1 MKYKQYRKHGLA
13 CLIAAILLLTSACSD
28 GDTPEGTA
36 SGSLSVTDATDV
48 PTEETTAGETD
59 TIPAQSTDTETD
71 TGIDTVTELET
82 ETETESETEAGT
94 TAQILNS
101 RDLLTFIPA
110 SPEGQ
115 VLTEDG
121 KTPPILITNY
131 NETAIDALGRSLP
144 SSAEAGLPQAD
155 KYVGLFYSLWTS
167 EITAAI
173 DNSKALACDPL
184 DPDHGSYANFCFW
197 SEPETGYHKANDV
210 WQIRRDLSYFAM
222 AGIDFL
228 YFDMTN
234 GALYA
239 DAMTVFLDTCLEVR
253 ASGQMTPYIVPW
265 CFGSNK
271 GDGSGDMGRFYEL
284 FMTQEKYADLWFCW
298 DGKPV
303 AMIKPLDDG
312 TFPILQDAELKDK
325 LTFKK
330 AWTAPSDRAKD
341 YWLDN
346 QIVNFGYGYGWSQKR
361 SVAECAGI
369 GCAGFANFGSGRSG
383 SLSSAEYLD
392 AFLTTD
398 TMGEGLVLQAAFEE
412 LMKKNPE
419 CQVLLISR
427 WNEWIAQ
434 NYKQNDPTDTGFVD
448 QFNPEFSRDI
458 EPMKGGYT
466 DNYFYQ
472 MCAIIRRFK
481 GVLPADGTTGST
493 TVDVAGDFSVWQT
506 VSPVFTDFMGDTTHR
521 DATDTTGTIRYINT
535 TGRNDIVESRLTAD
549 DGMVYVYVRT
559 AEAMT
564 SYRDGENWML
574 LFIDTDNDK
583 ETGWEGY
590 DHLINYAV
598 IDDTT
603 TTLCAYR
610 DDVWQEIGTVAYQ
623 VSGNELMVALPRSL
637 MGLTEDTFTLNF
649 HWMDHVTNI
658 YDLESWFTTGD
669 SAPERRNNYTLTL
682 SIPYDASAETI
693 LPVRD
698 EDKIAYM
705 PAIELTADEQAAL
718 IKGLLMT
725 SYQLPEQYTC
735 LPDFRLIEANA
746 NGTSIRDVVRAQDGT
761 YYGLVFE
768 GYLLLDA
775 DGVQAITMTCDDGA
789 RLYID
794 GRLLVECPYAADRPA
809 GKTISSGISLRLA
822 AGYHSIR
829 VEYAEITGD
838 GTYLELYCPGSFY
851 AAGAVGE
858 GLILREDFDG
868 DSTDDLLVNFEID
881 EKLTLKDG
889 WINGSWIEGR
899 AIRYYGSDLRFY
911 AMETRIR
918 AGNASSTA
926 YRSAI
931 VLRIPSERTVSG
943 NNGGAACFEPDNG
956 DGDST
961 SYLGQSGIYLYCYG
975 NRLEVAVHVKDASR
989 KLGATSLGYTF
1000 DLPTGV
1006 SFGTGAVIRAEDVG
1020 DVIRIYCEGTLLATV
1035 RLSDVGQVE
1044 GQPFSGNGYR
1054 YAEIANADGEVV
1066 LTTAGY
1072 ECLIPVEGDC
1082 GVVERANSFGLDYIE
1097 LWQYAYTLSNEGYI
1111 QKVSASM

>member
-1 MKYKQYRKHGLA
+1 MKHRSFFRCGFL
-13 CLIAAILLLTSACSD
+13 CLIIIALLLAMSCSD
-28 GDTPEGTA
+28 RNEPAETDDSSFSA
-36 SGSLSVTDATDV
+36 SVTDAATSLNTDA
-48 PTEETTAGETD
+48 PQETD
-59 TIPAQSTDTETD
+59 TLPNQIPETDTEAP
-71 TGIDTVTELET
+71 V
-82 ETETESETEAGT
+82 
-94 TAQILNS
+94 LNS
-101 RDLLTFIPA
+101 RDLLTFTPA

-131 NETAIDALGRSLP
+131 NETAIDALGRKLP
-144 SSAEAGLPQAD
+144 TSDEAGLPQAN

-167 EITAAI
+167 EISAGI
-173 DNSKALACDPL
+173 DNAKALACDPT
-184 DPDHGSYANFCFW
+184 DPNHGSYANFCFW

-222 AGIDFL
+222 AGVDFL

-234 GALYA
+234 GILYSN
-239 DAMTVFLDTCLEVR
+239 AMTVFLDTCLEVR

-265 CFGSNK
+265 CFGTNK
-271 GDGSGDMGRFYEL
+271 GNGSGDMGRFYEL
-284 FMTQEKYADLWFCW
+284 FMTQEKYADLWFYW

-312 TFPILQDAELKDK
+312 TFPILQDKELKDK

-330 AWTAPSDRAKD
+330 AWTAPTDRAKD

-383 SLSSAEYLD
+383 ALSGSEYLD

-412 LMKKNPE
+412 LMEKNPE

-434 NYKQNDPTDTGFVD
+434 NYKQNNPTDTGFVD

-481 GVLPADGTTGST
+481 GVLPADGTTGAT
-493 TVDVAGDFSVWQT
+493 TVDVAGDFSIWQT
-506 VSPVFTDFMGDTTHR
+506 VSPVFTDFKGDTTHR

-535 TGRNDIVESRLTAD
+535 TGRNDILESRLIAD
-549 DGMVYVYVRT
+549 GGMVYVYVRT
-559 AEAMT
+559 AEAIT

-574 LFIDTDNDK
+574 LSVDADNDK

-590 DHLINYAV
+590 DYLINYEV

-603 TTLCAYR
+603 TTLCAYL
-610 DDVWQEIGTVAYQ
+610 DGIWQEIGTVAYR
-623 VSGNELMVALPRSL
+623 VEGNELMVALPRSL
-637 MGLTEDTFTLNF
+637 MGLTDDSSTLNY
-649 HWMDHVTNI
+649 HWIDHVTNV

-682 SIPYDASAETI
+682 SIPYDASAETL
-693 LPVRD
+693 LPARS
-698 EDKIAYM
+698 EGQIAYM
-705 PAIELTADEQAAL
+705 PAVELTADEQAAL
-718 IKGLLMT
+718 VKGLLVT
-725 SYQLPEQYTC
+725 SYHLPEQYTC

-746 NGTSIRDVVRAQDGT
+746 NGTSIQDAVRAQDVT
-761 YYGLVFE
+761 YYGLVYE

-775 DGVQAITMTCDDGA
+775 GGVQTITMTCDDGA

-794 GRLLVECPYAADRPA
+794 GRLLVECPYEADRPT

-829 VEYAEITGD
+829 VEYAEITGG
-838 GTYLELYCPGSFY
+838 GTYLELDCPGSFY
-851 AAGAVGE
+851 AAGAIGE

-881 EKLTLKDG
+881 EKLTLSDG
-889 WINGSWIEGR
+889 WLNGSWIEGR
-899 AIRYYGSDLRFY
+899 AIRYNGSDLRFY

-918 AGNASSTA
+918 TGNAGGTA

-931 VLRIPSERTVSG
+931 ALRIPVELSVSG

-961 SYLGQSGIYLYCYG
+961 SYLGKIGLYLYCSG
-975 NRLEVAVHVKDASR
+975 DHLEVAVHVKDASR
-989 KLGATSLGYTF
+989 QLGVTSLGYTF
-1000 DLPTGV
+1000 TLPTGV
-1006 SFGTGAVIRAEDVG
+1006 SFGTGAVIRVEDRG
-1020 DVIRIYCEGTLLATV
+1020 DIIRIYCEGDLLAIV
-1035 RLSDVGQVE
+1035 RLSDAGRVTD
-1044 GQPFSGNGYR
+1044 QPFSGNSYR
-1054 YAEIANADGEVV
+1054 HAEITDADGHVV
-1066 LTTAGY
+1066 LATDGY

-1097 LWQYAYTLSNEGYI
+1097 LWQYPYILTEDGY
-1111 QKVSASM
+1111 APM